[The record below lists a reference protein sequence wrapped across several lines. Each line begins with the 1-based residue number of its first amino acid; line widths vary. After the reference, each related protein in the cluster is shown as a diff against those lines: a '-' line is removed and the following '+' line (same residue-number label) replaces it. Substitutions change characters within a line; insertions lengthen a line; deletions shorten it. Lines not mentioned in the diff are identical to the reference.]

1 MVSLTFAQ
9 DVPSYIL
16 DKIKQKA
23 EREWPNDYLMQ
34 KHTIDTQVKKYI
46 EVENYSDS
54 RIPYDILDSIKEKSM
69 RNWPDDYLMQKHTID
84 TQVKSYLELQ

>member
-1 MVSLTFAQ
+1 MEYDSKNLNKFIIILFTYIFMASLAFAQ
-9 DVPSYIL
+9 EVPSYIL

-54 RIPYDILDSIKEKSM
+54 RMPYNILDKIF
-69 RNWPDDYLMQKHTID
+69 Q
-84 TQVKSYLELQ
+84 LQP